1 MLHETKKE
9 ENNTFSVSK
18 RNKLDWR
25 DVISLKHS
33 AEEIWDTETAN
44 EKRDWGKL
52 LHLVLSRIHYAEQKD
67 EVIERMYQL
76 GKFSS
81 DDNEKLREIINE
93 LLTSY
98 KVKHFFSGDWEV
110 KTENEILM
118 ENGKTYIPDRLLF
131 SKTTDEIIVIDY
143 KTGIKKDIHE
153 TQITEYSNALK
164 LMGMKNVK
172 RVLIYTSDEIKVEYL

>member
-1 MLHETKKE
+1 
-9 ENNTFSVSK
+9 VSK

-81 DDNEKLREIINE
+81 DDNEKLRETINE
-93 LLTSY
+93 LLTSD

-110 KTENEILM
+110 KTEKEILM

-131 SKTTDEIIVIDY
+131 SKTTDEVIVIDY
-143 KTGIKKDIHE
+143 KTGVEKESHE
-153 TQITEYSNALK
+153 KQIIEYADALVQMGRSNIT
-164 LMGMKNVK
+164 
-172 RVLIYTSDEIKVEYL
+172 RILIYTSDEIKVKYL